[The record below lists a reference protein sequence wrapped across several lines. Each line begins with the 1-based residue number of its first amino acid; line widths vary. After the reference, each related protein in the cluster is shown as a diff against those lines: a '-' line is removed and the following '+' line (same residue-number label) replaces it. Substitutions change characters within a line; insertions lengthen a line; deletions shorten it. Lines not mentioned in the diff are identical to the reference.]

1 MCEGGRVMNGRK
13 EKEGKERGRR
23 FESHV
28 DWALSGVL
36 DLSFMKFLDGSESRN
51 KGRLM
56 IS

>member
-1 MCEGGRVMNGRK
+1 VRGGRVMNGRK